1 MLSCWWREFAECS
14 EGPKVRP
21 SSSKKLDEQGKSS
34 LERGRSVCL
43 NEEEVE
49 RVGVPV
55 KGGLYEVCLL
65 FLTRLIWNY

>member
-21 SSSKKLDEQGKSS
+21 SSSKKLDEQAKSP
-34 LERGRSVCL
+34 LERGRSVRL
-43 NEEEVE
+43 NEEDVE